1 METDAVMRR
10 ALVLGA
16 GGHAAMAWETGV
28 ITGLADAGV
37 DVRDADL
44 FVGTSAGSIV
54 AAQITSGLDL
64 DELFER
70 YVDAR
75 AAGQPP
81 PAADMQRWRADLVRA
96 KEEAASPSEF
106 LRRVGALGAAEG
118 AGSDRRRSISARLPV
133 HTWPA
138 RRVLIAAVDAER
150 GERHVFDNASGV
162 PIVDAVTASS
172 AVSGVWPAATID
184 GRPYIDGGFY
194 STDNADLAAGH
205 DRVLIVTLRARVP
218 RLSVASLDTAVDT
231 LRAGGAEVVVVHP
244 DDATDAAFGSVGGNL
259 LNPAVRPAAARAGR
273 EQGRQLAAEVA
284 ALWR

>member
-1 METDAVMRR
+1 METDATMRR

-106 LRRVGALGAAEG
+106 LRRVGALGAAAG

-138 RRVLIAAVDAER
+138 QRVLIAAVDAER
-150 GERHVFDNASGV
+150 GERHVFDHTSGV

-194 STDNADLAAGH
+194 STDNADLAAGC

-218 RLSVASLDTAVDT
+218 RLSVASLDTAVDA
-231 LRAGGAEVVVVHP
+231 LRAGGAEVVVAHP

-259 LNPAVRPAAARAGR
+259 LDPAVRPAAARAGR
-273 EQGRQLAAEVA
+273 EQGRQLAADVA